1 MNKAKRQQLVLDII
15 SKYEVD
21 TQEEFI
27 RILQNKGVNAT
38 QATLSRDIKDLGLV
52 KTAGEEK
59 KFRYALPK
67 QEKKQTFS
75 SWSHFKSTVLSV
87 ECAQNLVVIKTL
99 AANANAI
106 GALIDAQNLEGILG
120 TIAGDD
126 TVLVITKDLNEA
138 QSFVDSVKEMLK

>member
-1 MNKAKRQQLVLDII
+1 MDIV
-15 SKYEVD
+15 SKYEID

-52 KTAGEEK
+52 KTKGEEK
-59 KFRYALPK
+59 KFKYALPK

-75 SWSHFKSTVLSV
+75 SFSHFNSTVLSV
-87 ECAQNLVVIKTL
+87 DSAENLVVIKTL
-99 AANANAI
+99 AANGNAI
-106 GALIDAQNLEGILG
+106 GALIDNQSIEGVLG

-126 TVLVITKDLNEA
+126 TVLVVTRNAEVA
-138 QSFVDSVKEMLK
+138 NSFTETVKEMLKQNI